1 MSTGKVPAESVLKEW
16 YHRLLKLGSALSIA
30 RMALRVGSQVKSI
43 KFLSEQVK
51 KYVAGESTTKK
62 KEWALNSLELIGG
75 TFDNWYFFC
84 SVSKLAYILPQLL
97 FFRSNVLIYFMCK
110 SFKTSSY

>member
-1 MSTGKVPAESVLKEW
+1 MSTGKVPAESVLKDW
-16 YHRLLKLGSALSIA
+16 YYRLLKLGSALSIA

-43 KFLSEQVK
+43 KFLTEQVK
-51 KYVAGESTTKK
+51 KYVAGESTSKK

-84 SVSKLAYILPQLL
+84 SVSSFIQLFKIK
-97 FFRSNVLIYFMCK
+97 FFVKNMPV
-110 SFKTSSY
+110 